1 MPETRKVVI
10 TPGEPA
16 GIGPDLVVQL
26 AQRDWPVELVIC
38 ADGALLTDRAK
49 RLGLPLSLLPYD
61 PAQPPVPQRA
71 GTLTLLNVPLNVPAE
86 PGVLNVQNGAY

>member
-38 ADGALLTDRAK
+38 ADGALLTAK
-49 RLGLPLSLLPYD
+49 RRLRSGDAGARLRRLP
-61 PAQPPVPQRA
+61 
-71 GTLTLLNVPLNVPAE
+71 
-86 PGVLNVQNGAY
+86 